1 VFIAH
6 KLDRRRTVAWPRAS
20 LCSLRTSGLAA
31 ARLGNPLD
39 MELDLVVARVTAANV
54 HPGARGHSSLLGL
67 DLGGRGER
75 ETPAPIA
82 LADAEALV
90 GTQVVCALEGED
102 AVVLAVHTH
111 DAGLVLLR
119 PESEVADGSAVA

>member
-1 VFIAH
+1 M
-6 KLDRRRTVAWPRAS
+6 
-20 LCSLRTSGLAA
+20 RTSRLAA
-31 ARLGNPLD
+31 ARLGNPLG
-39 MELDLVVARVTAANV
+39 MELDLVVARITAAAA
-54 HPGARGHSSLLGL
+54 HPGARGHSSVLGL

-90 GTQVVCALEGED
+90 GTQVVCALDGD
-102 AVVLAVHTH
+102 DIVVLAVHTH

-119 PESEVADGSAVA
+119 PEREVADGSPVA